1 MRFFF
6 TSQRETHAFAVDG
19 NRAQALNRIHA
30 QGAGLGTRRAV
41 TLLSTHPDK
50 HLEKQLLSFFL
61 ISTEFF
67 LIFTFF

>member
-50 HLEKQLLSFFL
+50 YLEKKTKFFLFFL
-61 ISTEFF
+61 ITTEFF
-67 LIFTFF
+67 